1 MTRGNYD
8 YDELILEE
16 TNAEEAA
23 EEAVIEKKPS
33 VWKTVLREEKVLI
46 LSLFTTVLFF
56 FFGKEWL
63 ADLSNPLWLGFV
75 STWLFVVI
83 LLSAFAIVRHAESLA
98 VLLGEPLGTLILT
111 LSVIGI
117 EVMMISAVML
127 TGEGKPTLARDT
139 MFAVVMIILN
149 GMVGVS
155 LLIGGWKHHEQDYN
169 IRGANSF
176 LALIVPLAVLGLI
189 LPTYTKATP
198 DPTFSPYQSI
208 FVSIM
213 SIGLYV
219 VFLFIQNRRH
229 REYFISTD
237 AGNGEHHHDF
247 VIRTVSFHA
256 VFLVAFILP
265 LVVLAKQL
273 AVPLEYGTRVFS
285 APTALAGFLVAIL
298 IISPE
303 MMSAIN
309 AARRNELQRSIN
321 IALGSVL
328 ATIGLTIPAVLMIG
342 LITGKTVILGLP
354 AAETVLLGL
363 SLILSTITFSHER
376 TNILLGAV
384 HLLLFLA
391 YLMLLFES

>member
-1 MTRGNYD
+1 MTRGNYED
-8 YDELILEE
+8 EELILDETNGEE
-16 TNAEEAA
+16 TIET
-23 EEAVIEKKPS
+23 ITEKKTP
-33 VWKTVLREEKVLI
+33 VWETVLLEEKTLI
-46 LSLFTTVLFF
+46 LSLLTTVLFLL
-56 FFGKEWL
+56 FGKTWL
-63 ADLSNPLWLGFV
+63 ADLTNPLWLAFV
-75 STWLFVVI
+75 LIWLFVVI

-149 GMVGVS
+149 GMVGIS

-176 LALIVPLAVLGLI
+176 LALIVPLSVLGLI

-208 FVSIM
+208 FVSLM

-237 AGNGEHHHDF
+237 AGGGEHHHDF
-247 VIRTVSFHA
+247 TIRTVPFHA

-273 AVPLEYGTRVFS
+273 AVPLEYGTRVFN
-285 APTALAGFLVAIL
+285 APTALAGFLVAVL

-328 ATIGLTIPAVLMIG
+328 ATIGLTIPAVLIIG
-342 LITGKTVILGLP
+342 LITGKTVILGLAP
-354 AAETVLLGL
+354 AETVLLFL